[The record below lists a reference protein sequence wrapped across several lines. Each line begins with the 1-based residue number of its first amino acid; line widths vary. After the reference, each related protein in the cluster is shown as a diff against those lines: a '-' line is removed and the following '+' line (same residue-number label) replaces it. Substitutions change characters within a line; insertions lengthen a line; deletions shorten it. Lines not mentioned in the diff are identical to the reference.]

1 MNEEQQEAVLS
12 LSNTLLIAGAG
23 SGKTFTIINKINYL
37 LDNNIYKEDE
47 LLIISF
53 TNESVNDLKRK
64 INYNIDIKTFHKLSL
79 DLIHTYNLKIAKD
92 NMLSYIIDEY
102 FNSYLKD
109 HFKAKIRIKRLL
121 LENTKDNLK
130 KLIMTF
136 INLYKCNNN
145 DIDKLINLV
154 KQSKYIK
161 KDYYLTILEIYL
173 IYNNELKSSGY
184 VDFNDMI
191 IMATNKI
198 NNNEVKTKYKFI
210 MIDEFQDTSLIR
222 LNLIKAILN
231 QNNGT
236 IFAVGDD
243 YQSIYRFSGCN
254 LNVFIHLDKYIDNL
268 KIIKLKYNYRNSQTL
283 ITISNN
289 FIAKNK
295 NQLLKNSKCP
305 KDLNKPIKIIYYV
318 NKSKVINKLINNI
331 DTNILIL
338 GRNNKDILS
347 WNITLSDKIKYLTI
361 HKSKGLEEDNVIL
374 INLENSNHSMPTK
387 TKDHQIISE
396 ILNQNEYPYEEE
408 RRLFYVALTR
418 TRNYIYLLVPKN
430 NPSIFIKELIKDN
443 KKDIEIIHNY

>member
-1 MNEEQQEAVLS
+1 
-12 LSNTLLIAGAG
+12 
-23 SGKTFTIINKINYL
+23 
-37 LDNNIYKEDE
+37 
-47 LLIISF
+47 
-53 TNESVNDLKRK
+53 
-64 INYNIDIKTFHKLSL
+64 
-79 DLIHTYNLKIAKD
+79 
-92 NMLSYIIDEY
+92 
-102 FNSYLKD
+102 
-109 HFKAKIRIKRLL
+109 
-121 LENTKDNLK
+121 
-130 KLIMTF
+130 
-136 INLYKCNNN
+136 
-145 DIDKLINLV
+145 
-154 KQSKYIK
+154 
-161 KDYYLTILEIYL
+161 
-173 IYNNELKSSGY
+173 
-184 VDFNDMI
+184 
-191 IMATNKI
+191 MATNKI

-283 ITISNN
+283 ITVSNN

>member
-1 MNEEQQEAVLS
+1 MNQEQQEAVLS
-12 LSNTLLIAGAG
+12 LTNTLLIAGAG
-23 SGKTFTIINKINYL
+23 SGKTFTILNKIDYL
-37 LDNNIYKEDE
+37 LKNNIYKENE

-64 INYNIDIKTFHKLSL
+64 IKYNIDIKTFHKLSI
-79 DLIHTYNLKIAKD
+79 DLIRDDNVKIAKETY
-92 NMLSYIIDEY
+92 LQYIIDEY
-102 FNSYLKD
+102 FNTYIK
-109 HFKAKIRIKRLL
+109 HNFKANIRIKRLL
-121 LENTKDNLK
+121 LENTKETLK
-130 KLIMTF
+130 QLIITF

-145 DIDKLINLV
+145 NIDNLIKLI
-154 KQSKYIK
+154 KESKYIK

-173 IYNNELKSSGY
+173 IYTNELTSSGY

-198 NNNEVKTKYKFI
+198 KTQQIKTNYKFV

-231 QNNGT
+231 QNEGT
-236 IFAVGDD
+236 LFAVGDD

-268 KIIKLKYNYRNSQTL
+268 KIIKLKYNYRNSQNL
-283 ITISNN
+283 ITIANN

-295 NQLLKNSKCP
+295 NQLLKDSICP
-305 KDLNKPIKIIYYV
+305 KELSKPIIIIYYV
-318 NKSKVINKLINNI
+318 DKVKVINKLINNI
-331 DTNILIL
+331 ETNILIL

-347 WNITLSDKIKYLTI
+347 WKVNLNDKVKYLTI
-361 HKSKGLEEDNVIL
+361 HKSKGLEEDNVII
-374 INLENSNHSMPTK
+374 INLDNSNHSLPTK
-387 TKDHQIISE
+387 TKDHQIIAN
-396 ILNQNEYPYEEE
+396 ILNQDEYPYEEE

-443 KKDIEIIHNY
+443 YKNIDIIYNY

>member
-79 DLIHTYNLKIAKD
+79 DLIHTDNLKIAKD

-130 KLIMTF
+130 NLIMTF

-184 VDFNDMI
+184 LDFNDMI
-191 IMATNKI
+191 LMATNKI

-295 NQLLKNSKCP
+295 NQLLQ
-305 KDLNKPIKIIYYV
+305 
-318 NKSKVINKLINNI
+318 NI
-331 DTNILIL
+331 
-338 GRNNKDILS
+338 
-347 WNITLSDKIKYLTI
+347 
-361 HKSKGLEEDNVIL
+361 
-374 INLENSNHSMPTK
+374 
-387 TKDHQIISE
+387 
-396 ILNQNEYPYEEE
+396 
-408 RRLFYVALTR
+408 
-418 TRNYIYLLVPKN
+418 
-430 NPSIFIKELIKDN
+430 
-443 KKDIEIIHNY
+443 

>member
-1 MNEEQQEAVLS
+1 MNQEQQEAVLS
-12 LSNTLLIAGAG
+12 LTNTLLIAGAG
-23 SGKTFTIINKINYL
+23 SGKTFTILNKIDYL
-37 LDNNIYKEDE
+37 LKNNIYKENE

-64 INYNIDIKTFHKLSL
+64 IKYNIDIKTFHKLSI
-79 DLIHTYNLKIAKD
+79 DLIRDDNVKIAKETY
-92 NMLSYIIDEY
+92 LQYIIDEY
-102 FNSYLKD
+102 FNTYIK
-109 HFKAKIRIKRLL
+109 HNFKVNIRIKRLL
-121 LENTKDNLK
+121 LENTKETLK
-130 KLIMTF
+130 QLIMTF

-145 DIDKLINLV
+145 NIDNLIKLI
-154 KQSKYIK
+154 KESKYIK

-173 IYNNELKSSGY
+173 IYTNELTSSGY

-198 NNNEVKTKYKFI
+198 KQNKIKTNYKFI

-231 QNNGT
+231 QNKGT
-236 IFAVGDD
+236 LFAVGDD

-254 LNVFIHLDKYIDNL
+254 LNVFIHLNKYIDNL
-268 KIIKLKYNYRNSQTL
+268 KIIKLKYNYRNSQNL
-283 ITISNN
+283 ITIANN

-295 NQLLKNSKCP
+295 NQLLKDSICP
-305 KDLNKPIKIIYYV
+305 KELNKPIIIIYYV
-318 NKSKVINKLINNI
+318 DKVKVINKLINNI
-331 DTNILIL
+331 ETNILIL

-347 WNITLSDKIKYLTI
+347 WKINLNEKVKYLTI

-374 INLENSNHSMPTK
+374 INLDNSNHSLPTK
-387 TKDHQIISE
+387 TKDHQIISN
-396 ILNQNEYPYEEE
+396 ILNQDEYPYEEE

-443 KKDIEIIHNY
+443 SKNIDIIYNY

>member
-79 DLIHTYNLKIAKD
+79 DLIHTDNLKIAKD

-161 KDYYLTILEIYL
+161 KDYYLTFLEIYL

-338 GRNNKDILS
+338 GRNNKD
-347 WNITLSDKIKYLTI
+347 LTI

-396 ILNQNEYPYEEE
+396 ILNQDEYPYEEE

-430 NPSIFIKELIKDN
+430 NPSIFIKELIKNN

>member
-79 DLIHTYNLKIAKD
+79 DLIHTDNLKIAKD

-161 KDYYLTILEIYL
+161 KDYYLTFLEIYL

-268 KIIKLKYNYRNSQTL
+268 KIIKLKYNYRNSQPL

-318 NKSKVINKLINNI
+318 NKSK
-331 DTNILIL
+331 
-338 GRNNKDILS
+338 
-347 WNITLSDKIKYLTI
+347 
-361 HKSKGLEEDNVIL
+361 GLEEDNVIL

-396 ILNQNEYPYEEE
+396 ILNQDEYPYEEE

-430 NPSIFIKELIKDN
+430 NPSIFIKELIKNN